1 MVRMAVGSHKIHGQ
15 DDRGITQNPWSGWP
29 WDHTKSMVRMT
40 VGSHKIH
47 GQDGRGITQSPWS
60 G

>member
-1 MVRMAVGSHKIHGQ
+1 MAVRSHKIHGQ

-29 WDHTKSMVRMT
+29 WDHTQSMVRMT
-40 VGSHKIH
+40 LGSHKVH
-47 GQDGRGITQSPWS
+47 GQDDRGITQSPWS